1 MVCLHRVKQVID
13 RMEKWGLSAGGR
25 KALEGLLS
33 FDPVERPSLERLEET
48 WEKAE
53 EEEGEVVVGA

>member
-1 MVCLHRVKQVID
+1 
-13 RMEKWGLSAGGR
+13 MEKWGLSAGGR